1 MITNNF
7 NPTKNHMNTIEK
19 FKELIANIDRLKQ
32 ELQENGLLECLKDLF
47 AQYPEVKKLQFTAY
61 TPYFNDGDECTYWC
75 SADCPSFNG
84 EDDEE
89 EEVQMPEVS
98 KAARKAFIEALSLI
112 DDETWK
118 DIVGDHVMVTITP
131 AGITVAD
138 YDHE

>member
-1 MITNNF
+1 
-7 NPTKNHMNTIEK
+7 MNTIEK
-19 FKELIANIDRLKQ
+19 FKELVANIDRLKQ
-32 ELQENGLLECLKDLF
+32 ELQEKVENGLLECLKDLF

-75 SADCPSFNG
+75 NADCPSFNG
-84 EDDEE
+84 DCDEDEDESEDKE

-98 KAARKAFIEALSLI
+98 EAARNAFIEALSLI

-118 DIVGDHVMVTITP
+118 DIVGDHVTVTITP
-131 AGITVAD
+131 AGVTTAD